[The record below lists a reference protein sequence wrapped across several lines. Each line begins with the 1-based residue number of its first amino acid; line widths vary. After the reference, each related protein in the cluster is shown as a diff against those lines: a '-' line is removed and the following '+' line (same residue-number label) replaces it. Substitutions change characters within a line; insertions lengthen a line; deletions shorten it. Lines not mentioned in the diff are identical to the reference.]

1 MELLFIRRHLDW
13 HHSDIDRF
21 IAALALGSLH
31 GEMDKSS
38 SYFSN
43 QMPRTI
49 STKPAYSIRYWREH
63 GLRPKRRRVFEIL
76 RNRARLRLQDGRPS
90 HPGIALQADVR
101 KTSSSNRAA
110 RSKYAL
116 FGLAVGIYD
125 VYTSQTSGIH
135 GARESTLC
143 IRNLCTNVNTDHQ
156 GEGLAQSRALFLDK
170 RSIKGLCI
178 W

>member
-1 MELLFIRRHLDW
+1 MII
-13 HHSDIDRF
+13 IDRF
-21 IAALALGSLH
+21 WLAQSHSVHASSMDLAPTQSG
-31 GEMDKSS
+31 GEQRKWQRFC
-38 SYFSN
+38 SYN
-43 QMPRTI
+43 
-49 STKPAYSIRYWREH
+49 
-63 GLRPKRRRVFEIL
+63 
-76 RNRARLRLQDGRPS
+76 
-90 HPGIALQADVR
+90 
-101 KTSSSNRAA
+101 SNRAA

-156 GEGLAQSRALFLDK
+156 GEGLAQSRVLFLDK

>member
-1 MELLFIRRHLDW
+1 MRVYFQ
-13 HHSDIDRF
+13 SY
-21 IAALALGSLH
+21 AA
-31 GEMDKSS
+31 
-38 SYFSN
+38 
-43 QMPRTI
+43 PR
-49 STKPAYSIRYWREH
+49 S
-63 GLRPKRRRVFEIL
+63 RPRRVVHGVKYPRRTDYNHIL
-76 RNRARLRLQDGRPS
+76 LSQRAGSHSQKAKRLERTSRRS
-90 HPGIALQADVR
+90 IALVLHNMTATLQQN
-101 KTSSSNRAA
+101 SNRAA